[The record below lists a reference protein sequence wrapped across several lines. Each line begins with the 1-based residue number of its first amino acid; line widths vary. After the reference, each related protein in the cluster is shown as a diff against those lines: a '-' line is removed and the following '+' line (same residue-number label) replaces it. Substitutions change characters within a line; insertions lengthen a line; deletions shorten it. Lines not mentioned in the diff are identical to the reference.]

1 MGLDKLKK
9 WNLLAFLMIV
19 PFCLSSAV
27 IDPARTLRLVILFL
41 YLITGLGLIF
51 YQKSLTRNGPID
63 SSKILRNP
71 TLLFLGSFCLAGLIL
86 LPRSIVLSTGVYVVL
101 QNFALLTFIILTMDI
116 VLDSKTNK
124 ILIFKTITTTSLLV
138 GTIGLLQYSNL
149 AFTDI
154 PGFKGWNIFHS
165 TMVNKNIF
173 SISLMLSFPFS
184 LGLIILEYGFWRVV
198 ATASLFISL
207 VCIVISGTRSVW
219 LGVAFM
225 FLSIILLNG
234 VRNKYR
240 NNKQGLFTPSLVRT
254 ASFVFLP
261 SIVLSFFIAQQLNT
275 ENDIIGR
282 LGSLIT
288 IEGETISNRILLWQ
302 NTLEIIWNNML
313 FGIGSGN
320 WAYSTAGLGSDQ
332 FLSSSGIL
340 MYQRPH
346 NDFLWVSSENG
357 LIVGAFY
364 LLAFVT
370 CFLSG
375 YKTLIGKSL
384 RDDERIT
391 IILMLSTLAA
401 FMCVSLFSFPKE
413 RVYVNVLLGLIIAM
427 ILAAATKHSV
437 SLIRL
442 PILSLKSVLVV
453 LLLTSVCG
461 AGFYGLRFLGEK
473 NIKKMLIARQ
483 AGDWKSVISHANNSQ
498 KFMCPIDHTSTPVSW
513 YKGLAYFSLEDLNR
527 ATAEFE
533 IAYRISPNNPQV
545 LNNLATVYQF
555 SGNTPMALEL
565 YQRAVNLAPHFQ
577 DALLNLTTLYCE
589 EGRYSEAS
597 KFWGNVIEE
606 DNPRYNFISRRI
618 KLGLKKENTL

>member
-1 MGLDKLKK
+1 
-9 WNLLAFLMIV
+9 
-19 PFCLSSAV
+19 
-27 IDPARTLRLVILFL
+27 
-41 YLITGLGLIF
+41 
-51 YQKSLTRNGPID
+51 
-63 SSKILRNP
+63 
-71 TLLFLGSFCLAGLIL
+71 
-86 LPRSIVLSTGVYVVL
+86 
-101 QNFALLTFIILTMDI
+101 MDI
-116 VLDSKTNK
+116 VLDSKTSK

-198 ATASLFISL
+198 ATVSLFISL

-346 NDFLWVSSENG
+346 NDFLWVSAENG

-364 LLAFVT
+364 LMIFVT

-375 YKTLIGKSL
+375 YKALTRESFKNG
-384 RDDERIT
+384 ERT
-391 IILMLSTLAA
+391 ILILMLSTLAA
-401 FMCVSLFSFPKE
+401 FMFVSFFSFPKE
-413 RVYVNVLLGLIIAM
+413 RVYVNILLGLIIAM

-437 SLIRL
+437 SLIRI
-442 PILSLKSVLVV
+442 PRFSLKTVLGV
-453 LLLTSVCG
+453 LLITSVCG
-461 AGFYGLRFLGEK
+461 AGSFGLRFLGEQ
-473 NIKKMLIARQ
+473 NIRKMLIARQ
-483 AGDWKSVISHANNSQ
+483 AGDWKSVISHADKSQ
-498 KFMCPIDHTSTPVSW
+498 ELLCPIDHTSTPVSW